1 MKRLQKFIL
10 ILTCLCAP
18 LAAQAQTTGTISG
31 RVLDAVLALIDN
43 TDDPVTQ
50 RDLHRLIARAGMFFN
65 FPPELALQH
74 LLIADEFGGLQ
85 GTLGADQLVQI
96 GELAIDQRQPELSA
110 HYYERL
116 REEYPVTLLWACFDE
131 KYNRCRAFA
140 FASHR

>member
-10 ILTCLCAP
+10 ILTCLCAPLAP

-65 FPPELALQH
+65 FPPELALKH
-74 LLIADEFGGLQ
+74 FWLRMSLAD
-85 GTLGADQLVQI
+85 
-96 GELAIDQRQPELSA
+96 
-110 HYYERL
+110 
-116 REEYPVTLLWACFDE
+116 
-131 KYNRCRAFA
+131 
-140 FASHR
+140 